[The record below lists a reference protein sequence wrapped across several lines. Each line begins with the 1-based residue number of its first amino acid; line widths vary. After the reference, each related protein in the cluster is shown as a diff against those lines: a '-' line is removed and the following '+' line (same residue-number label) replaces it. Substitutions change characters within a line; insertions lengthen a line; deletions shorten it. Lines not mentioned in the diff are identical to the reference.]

1 MRSDRVKRRTILAGL
16 ALSGSALPARA
27 QPSPTMPTIGY
38 LTGRTES
45 ANVDLVA
52 AFRHGLAE
60 TSFVEGRNVA
70 IEYRS
75 SQGSTDRLPQLAA
88 ELVKRG
94 VALLFA
100 ASTGSAVAARA
111 ATSTIPIV
119 FAGSADPVRL
129 GLVASLN
136 KPGGNVTGVSRYG
149 HSLGPK
155 RLQLVLELAPGAAT
169 IGILVNPD
177 NPSAAA
183 ELQDLQA
190 AAAALKVET
199 TVVEARSESGIDQA
213 FATLGDRRLRALYML
228 DDPFFSGRFDRI
240 AALALRHSIA
250 TCSTFD
256 AFPRA
261 GGLASYGADVADV
274 VRQCGVYAGRILK
287 GASPA
292 DLPVMLPTKFSL
304 AINLKT
310 AKALGVTIPL
320 SILARADEV
329 IE

>member
-1 MRSDRVKRRTILAGL
+1 MRSDRVRRRTILAGF
-16 ALSGSALPARA
+16 ALSGTALPAWA
-27 QPSPTMPTIGY
+27 QPAPTIGY
-38 LTGRTES
+38 LTGRSEG
-45 ANVDLVA
+45 ANVDLAA
-52 AFRHGLAE
+52 AFGRGLAE
-60 TSFVEGRNVA
+60 NGFVEGRNVA

-75 SQGSTDRLPQLAA
+75 SQGGTDQLPRLAA
-88 ELVKRG
+88 ELVQRG

-111 ATSTIPIV
+111 ATGTIPII

-136 KPGGNVTGVSRYG
+136 KPGGNITGVSRYG

-155 RLQLVLELAPGAAT
+155 RLQLLLELAPGAAT
-169 IGILVNPD
+169 VGILVNPG

-190 AAAALKVET
+190 AATALKVET
-199 TVVEARSESGIDQA
+199 TVVEARSEPGIDQA
-213 FATLGDRRLRALYML
+213 FKTLGDRGLRALFML
-228 DDPFFSGRFDRI
+228 DDPFFSGQFDRI

-256 AFPRA
+256 GFPRA
-261 GGLASYGADVADV
+261 GGLVSYGADVADV
-274 VRQCGVYAGRILK
+274 FRQCGVYAGRILK
-287 GASPA
+287 GARPA
-292 DLPVMLPTKFSL
+292 DLPVMLPTRFDL

-310 AKALGVTIPL
+310 ARELGLIVPP